1 MAYTI
6 TLNGYGDFTEWQEV
20 NLKTPEMYFATE
32 QEAEETARD
41 MDTQA
46 WEAWDKNHPDADEEE
61 KLSAA
66 DHAPAFEVTETEIS
80 DLDGT
85 ARIQY
90 EELGYKEIEVKFDES
105 KLRTYLQVWVAF
117 EQVDG
122 KWKNVSRTADS
133 SVGRICCGNG
143 DVFCT
148 FSLDDQEAI
157 ESAAIRIA
165 RAKLNSI
172 KVQNINS
179 AFGDAV
185 CFDNVDEMAEAIKDC
200 GYELPAD
207 GLVEG
212 RDYREV

>member
-6 TLNGYGDFTEWQEV
+6 KLNGYGDFTEWQEV
-20 NLKTPEMYFATE
+20 NLKTPDMYFATE
-32 QEAEETARD
+32 AEAEETARD
-41 MDTQA
+41 MDNLA
-46 WEAWDKNHPDADEEE
+46 WEAWDKNHPDATEDE

-85 ARIQY
+85 ARVQY
-90 EELGYKEIEVKFDES
+90 EELGYKEIEVQFDES
-105 KLRTYLQVWVAF
+105 QLRTYLQVWVAF

-143 DVFCT
+143 DVFST
-148 FSLDDQEAI
+148 FSLEDQEAI
-157 ESAAIRIA
+157 ETAAIRIA
-165 RAKLNSI
+165 REKLNSI

-185 CFDNVDEMAEAIKDC
+185 CFDNVDEMAEAIKEC

-212 RDYREV
+212 RDYKEV